1 VRYIYSTHEM
11 YSEQLDEPFSLVDET
26 LLLYGQAIE
35 LLADEAANGD
45 SSSARVGATRS
56 MLNAAYTRLELLAAF
71 GKLPRTRAD
80 ALLERDH
87 REVAEKLAAVLLRHN
102 LSTEVLEEMQKEL
115 RGITRLPLAS
125 RSEITERGNHH
136 PQRPRY

>member
-45 SSSARVGATRS
+45 SSSARVGATRT

-71 GKLPRTRAD
+71 GKLPPNRGA
-80 ALLERDH
+80 ALKEQEY
-87 REVAEKLAAVLLRHN
+87 REIVEKLAGVFQRHH
-102 LSTEVLEEMQKEL
+102 LSNEVLQDMRVAL
-115 RGITRLPLAS
+115 GVTARPVLAS
-125 RSEITERGNHH
+125 GADNTGRGNHH
-136 PQRPRY
+136 PERPRY